1 MITFDRVT
9 KRYED
14 GTLAVEELNLT
25 CATGEITVLVGS
37 SGCGKTTTLR
47 MINRLVEATSGTVTI
62 DGTDVRSSDPVRL
75 RRTIGYVIQ
84 SGGLFPHRTVIDNIS
99 TVPRLLGTSRDEAHR
114 RAAELMALVGLPPEM
129 ATRYAS
135 QLSGGQQQRVGVAR
149 ALAADPPVLLMDE
162 PFSAIDP
169 IVRNELQQ
177 DLLDIQ
183 SKVRKTIVLVTHDID
198 EAVKLGDHVAVMRA
212 GGKIAQFDRP
222 EQLLAHP
229 ADDFVESFLGLDRGI
244 RRLSF
249 FPAASLTLRTP
260 PTVGKM
266 APTSDVK
273 AAASAAGVTW
283 VLALDDDRKPLGWV
297 DATAINGAH
306 SGIGPGSL
314 QPVGHTFTP
323 ANESLRAALDALV
336 LSPSGLAVA
345 VDSAGVFLGVASDD
359 DLSLAMRGAAGRN

>member
-1 MITFDRVT
+1 MITFDHVT

-14 GTLAVEELNLT
+14 GTMAVEDLNLI

-62 DGTDVRSSDPVRL
+62 DGTDVRRSDPVRL

-99 TVPRLLGTSRDEAHR
+99 TVPRLLGTSRNVAHR
-114 RAAELMALVGLPPEM
+114 RAAELMAMVGLPEAM

-169 IVRNELQQ
+169 IVRNELQE
-177 DLLDIQ
+177 DLLKIQ
-183 SKVRKTIVLVTHDID
+183 SQLRKTIVLVTHDID
-198 EAVKLGDHVAVMRA
+198 EAVKLGDHIAVMKT
-212 GGKIAQFDRP
+212 GGKVVQFDTP
-222 EQLLAHP
+222 ERLLAHP
-229 ADDFVESFLGLDRGI
+229 ADDFVESFVGFDRGI
-244 RRLSF
+244 RRLSL
-249 FPAASLTLRTP
+249 FPAASLPLRTP
-260 PTVGKM
+260 ATVGKM
-266 APTSDVK
+266 AAFSDVK
-273 AAASAAGVTW
+273 AAATASGATW
-283 VLALDDDRKPLGWV
+283 VLALDDHRKPLGWV
-297 DATAINGAH
+297 DAATMDGAD
-306 SGIGPGSL
+306 PGTQSSSL
-314 QPVGHTFTP
+314 HPVGHTFTP

-336 LSPSGLAVA
+336 LSPAGYAVA
-345 VDSAGVFLGVASDD
+345 VDNTGALLGVASDD
-359 DLSLAMRGAAGRN
+359 DLSTAMRGAVGRS

>member
-1 MITFDRVT
+1 MITFDHVT

-14 GTLAVEELNLT
+14 GTLAVEDLNLS
-25 CATGEITVLVGS
+25 CATGEITILVGS

-62 DGTDVRSSDPVRL
+62 DGTNVRSSDPVQL

-99 TVPRLLGTSRDEAHR
+99 TVPRLLGTSRNEAHR
-114 RAAELMALVGLPPEM
+114 RAAELMALVGLPPGL

-149 ALAADPPVLLMDE
+149 ALVLLMDE

-169 IVRNELQQ
+169 IVRSELQQ

-198 EAVKLGDHVAVMRA
+198 EAVKLGDHIAVMRA
-212 GGKIAQFDRP
+212 GGKIAQFDTP

-229 ADDFVESFLGLDRGI
+229 ADNFVESFLGLDRGI

-249 FPAASLTLRTP
+249 FPAASLTLRAP
-260 PTVGKM
+260 PTVGKA
-266 APTSDVK
+266 APTTDVEAAAK
-273 AAASAAGVTW
+273 AAGATW

-297 DATAINGAH
+297 DATAMNGAH
-306 SGIGPGSL
+306 SGIDPGSL

-359 DLSLAMRGAAGRN
+359 DLSLAMRGATGRN